1 MPLAEYLRQ
10 QATTCQRLARATFD
24 LATAER
30 LRFMAADLHAKADSI
45 ESEDDFQPHM
55 HLGNGF
61 AGSNGA
67 NGHE

>member
-1 MPLAEYLRQ
+1 MSLAEYLRQ

-30 LRFMAADLHAKADSI
+30 LRFMAADLNAKAEAV

-55 HLGNGF
+55 HPGNGY